1 MSQDTVT
8 LELPYK
14 WFDYINSKG
23 NSNSLDDIQIGLLE
37 TVLEFECVKL
47 SDFSYSHKVTFKTKS
62 HSLTNL
68 IGYKELLCRE
78 FVFNYK
84 KPNI

>member
-23 NSNSLDDIQIGLLE
+23 NSNTLDDIHKALLE
-37 TVLEFECVKL
+37 TVLKFECVKL
-47 SDFSYSHKVTFKTKS
+47 SDFSFSHKTTFKTKS

-68 IGYKELLCRE
+68 IGYQELLCCE
-78 FVFNYK
+78 FVFNK
-84 KPNI
+84 